1 LEGEG
6 SSEECGSDDDDES
19 YEALQEKLEE
29 EGENLDDAWFDEH
42 AKRVESVRQILE
54 PYPKK
59 LEVELID
66 GSSKVIDGYDAV
78 MSFTKTV

>member
-1 LEGEG
+1 
-6 SSEECGSDDDDES
+6 
-19 YEALQEKLEE
+19 
-29 EGENLDDAWFDEH
+29 LDDAWFDEH